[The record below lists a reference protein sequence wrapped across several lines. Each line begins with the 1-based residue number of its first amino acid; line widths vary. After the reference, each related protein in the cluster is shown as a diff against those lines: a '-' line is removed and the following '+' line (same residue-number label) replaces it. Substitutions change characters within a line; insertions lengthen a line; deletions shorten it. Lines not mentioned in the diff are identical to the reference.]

1 MKHLRFIL
9 LLLAVGFTQI
19 AFSQDLAK
27 KWEEEDKF
35 KSAIEQVL
43 TEADTEEEACQMGCK
58 TCCRQ
63 ECVSPIRHVCCQ
75 LLHLGI

>member
-27 KWEEEDKF
+27 KREDEDKF

-43 TEADTEEEACQMGCK
+43 TEADTEEEAEKKNQ
-58 TCCRQ
+58 
-63 ECVSPIRHVCCQ
+63 
-75 LLHLGI
+75 